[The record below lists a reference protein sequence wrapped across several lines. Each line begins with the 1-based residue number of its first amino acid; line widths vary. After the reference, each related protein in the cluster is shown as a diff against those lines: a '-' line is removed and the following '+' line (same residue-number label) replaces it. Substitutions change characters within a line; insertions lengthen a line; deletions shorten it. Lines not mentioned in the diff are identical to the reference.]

1 MRKGMNKM
9 ALHLFE
15 HNKKAYHA
23 AVPMVEQYGSAA
35 IAPPGKSYITFKL
48 GEELFD
54 GHIANEMTLGEA
66 IVRGILPTP
75 NGLKWGRNI
84 KLRMASGLV
93 GGYTNR
99 NGCC

>member
-1 MRKGMNKM
+1 MMERQGC
-9 ALHLFE
+9 
-15 HNKKAYHA
+15 YC
-23 AVPMVEQYGSAA
+23 
-35 IAPPGKSYITFKL
+35 PPHSTGKSYIAFKL
-48 GEELFD
+48 VEELFD
-54 GHIANEMTLGEA
+54 WHIANEMTIGEA

-99 NGCC
+99 NGCY

>member
-35 IAPPGKSYITFKL
+35 IATPRKKATLRSSWAKSWL
-48 GEELFD
+48 
-54 GHIANEMTLGEA
+54 M
-66 IVRGILPTP
+66 GILQM
-75 NGLKWGRNI
+75 K
-84 KLRMASGLV
+84 
-93 GGYTNR
+93 
-99 NGCC
+99 